1 MLHRRLS
8 DTCALKS
15 GSCCLRSQR
24 GRDDTSVRA
33 RDGDQPEE
41 GEGEPEGK
49 RVALP
54 QGTLFPRGI
63 MQV

>member
-1 MLHRRLS
+1 MTHVLS
-8 DTCALKS
+8 S
-15 GSCCLRSQR
+15 QVSCCLRSQR
-24 GRDDTSVRA
+24 GRDDASVRA
-33 RDGDQPEE
+33 RDGDQPE